1 MHSSETIKVVPA
13 RYPLRVVGALVA
25 LLVLAVVIQSV
36 AFNPRWEW
44 GVFAR
49 WFFDPVI
56 LEGLGQTLLLTLLG
70 TVLSVIFGGLL
81 ALARLSSSWLLS
93 SLAWG
98 YIWLFRSLPLIVVLI
113 ILYNFSYLYDTLSLG
128 IPFTGVTWASYQTI
142 NVLGQF
148 STAVVGLTL
157 VQSAYTAEIIRGGFL
172 GVDHGQYEAA
182 AALGLPAWRRTLRI
196 ILPQA
201 LRTIL
206 PSGFNEIISLA
217 KGTAMVYVLAMPEL
231 FYTIQMIYNR
241 TQEVIPLLMV
251 GAAWYLAIT
260 SVLSAIQYLV
270 ERGLA
275 RSERRSAVNSARS
288 SRLNQPARQP
298 QPQEAV
304 HAQLSYY
311 HISIT
316 GVSKYYGR
324 HKALDDVS
332 LEIPP
337 GTVTVILGPSG
348 SGKST
353 LLRTINHLERVDE
366 GFIQIDGDYI
376 GYRRKG
382 DKLYEMKEK
391 EILRQRINVGYVFQN
406 FNLFPHLTVLENLI
420 EAPIAHQQVT
430 RKEAIARAYELLDV
444 VGLRNKADAWSRHLS
459 GGQQQRIAIAR
470 ALALNPRVILFDE
483 PTSALDP
490 ELVGEVLD
498 VIKKLAR
505 SGTTLVVVTHEI
517 GFAREVADQVVFMVD
532 GRIVEQGSSDEV
544 LNHPQH
550 PRTRQ
555 FLSRVLPS

>member
-1 MHSSETIKVVPA
+1 MPSSHN
-13 RYPLRVVGALVA
+13 G
-25 LLVLAVVIQSV
+25 
-36 AFNPRWEW
+36 
-44 GVFAR
+44 
-49 WFFDPVI
+49 
-56 LEGLGQTLLLTLLG
+56 
-70 TVLSVIFGGLL
+70 
-81 ALARLSSSWLLS
+81 
-93 SLAWG
+93 
-98 YIWLFRSLPLIVVLI
+98 
-113 ILYNFSYLYDTLSLG
+113 
-128 IPFTGVTWASYQTI
+128 
-142 NVLGQF
+142 
-148 STAVVGLTL
+148 
-157 VQSAYTAEIIRGGFL
+157 
-172 GVDHGQYEAA
+172 
-182 AALGLPAWRRTLRI
+182 
-196 ILPQA
+196 
-201 LRTIL
+201 
-206 PSGFNEIISLA
+206 
-217 KGTAMVYVLAMPEL
+217 
-231 FYTIQMIYNR
+231 
-241 TQEVIPLLMV
+241 
-251 GAAWYLAIT
+251 
-260 SVLSAIQYLV
+260 
-270 ERGLA
+270 
-275 RSERRSAVNSARS
+275 
-288 SRLNQPARQP
+288 
-298 QPQEAV
+298 
-304 HAQLSYY
+304 

-517 GFAREVADQVVFMVD
+517 GFAREGGGRQDNIGEETGTGHAEIQRHQQVEFALNRRGLPLDFLRFYLIAGAQFITLNTAVGPEQVFQHVLMPLT
-532 GRIVEQGSSDEV
+532 GRSQQV
-544 LNHPQH
+544 
-550 PRTRQ
+550 
-555 FLSRVLPS
+555 